1 MSYIPFYVLERLTK
15 NLPMQGGTGVA
26 FSGFRR
32 EDLTRMEVKNS
43 GGLRPKGGHW
53 LHLETKGVK
62 KPDAVNSGIP

>member
-43 GGLRPKGGHW
+43 GGLRPKGGGA
-53 LHLETKGVK
+53 LA
-62 KPDAVNSGIP
+62 PP